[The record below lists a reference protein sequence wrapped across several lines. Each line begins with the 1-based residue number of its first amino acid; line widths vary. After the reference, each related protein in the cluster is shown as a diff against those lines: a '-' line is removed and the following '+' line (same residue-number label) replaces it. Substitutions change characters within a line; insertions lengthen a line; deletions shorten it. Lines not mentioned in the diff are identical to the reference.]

1 VTSDQR
7 KEVKGI
13 LLLFLFIMVVPLIFF
28 PKDFGLKVDMSPF
41 LLFAFEL
48 GCYVVIFFIL
58 FSKASALWV
67 ISLALLTLA
76 YRFSVG
82 ICSGL
87 FLTAMFSL
95 DLSSALKLGIYRYL
109 PAFLLQAMMSPFI
122 LKSSFEMVM
131 KKRRAGSKED
141 HESFKK
147 TTLEAPLTFFEN
159 QIPKSGRDQMRVSSS
174 TEKKRAKEAN
184 LEKAL
189 HYLREY
195 SGVKGA
201 ILVDNGGLVV
211 GGDTSSD
218 FDPELFASLA
228 ICLKEANHDLLK
240 KINESNLERIG
251 IHTPHLWISLNQ
263 ILSFT
268 LVTVADRHTD
278 ELLSVRISQAA
289 GMIKK
294 HLEERY
300 DQKIL
305 KGVEELYARDI
316 GRVE

>member
-1 VTSDQR
+1 MTSDQR
-7 KEVKGI
+7 REVRGI
-13 LLLFLFIMVVPLIFF
+13 LLLSLFIVVVPLIFF
-28 PKDFGLKVDMSPF
+28 PKDFGLGVDLSSF

-48 GCYVVIFFIL
+48 GWYVVIFFVL

-67 ISLALLTLA
+67 VFFALLTLA

-87 FLTAMFSL
+87 FLAAMFSL
-95 DLSSALKLGIYRYL
+95 DLSSALKLGIHHYL

-131 KKRRAGSKED
+131 KKRHTGLKKEYD
-141 HESFKK
+141 GLKK
-147 TTLEAPLTFFEN
+147 TTIEPPLVFFEN
-159 QIPKSGRDQMRVSSS
+159 QMSKSGRDQMRVSSS
-174 TEKKRAKEAN
+174 TEKKRAKKADMED
-184 LEKAL
+184 AL

-201 ILVDNGGLVV
+201 ILVDNFGLVV

-218 FDPELFASLA
+218 FDPEFFASLA
-228 ICLKEANHDLLK
+228 ICLKEANHNLLK

-251 IHTPHLWISLNQ
+251 IHTPNLWISLNQ

-278 ELLSVRISQAA
+278 ELLSVRILQAA

-300 DQKIL
+300 NQKIL
-305 KGVEELYARDI
+305 EGVEE
-316 GRVE
+316 

>member
-1 VTSDQR
+1 VTSDQSR
-7 KEVKGI
+7 ETRGI
-13 LLLFLFIMVVPLIFF
+13 LLLSLFIVVVPLIFF
-28 PKDFGLKVDMSPF
+28 PKDFGLRMDMSSF

-48 GCYVVIFFIL
+48 GWYVVIFFVL

-67 ISLALLTLA
+67 VFFALLTLA

-87 FLTAMFSL
+87 FLVAMFSL
-95 DLSSALKLGIYRYL
+95 DLSSALKLGIHHYL

-122 LKSSFEMVM
+122 LKSSFEMIM
-131 KKRRAGSKED
+131 KKRPAGSKKDYEGL
-141 HESFKK
+141 KK
-147 TTLEAPLTFFEN
+147 TTPETPLTFFES
-159 QIPKSGRDQMRVSSS
+159 QISKSGRDQMRVSSS
-174 TEKKRAKEAN
+174 TEKKRAKKADVED
-184 LEKAL
+184 AL

-201 ILVDNGGLVV
+201 ILVDNLGLVV

-228 ICLKEANHDLLK
+228 ICLKEANHNLLK

-251 IHTPHLWISLNQ
+251 IHTPNLWISLNQ
-263 ILSFT
+263 ILSFA

-300 DQKIL
+300 SQKIL
-305 KGVEELYARDI
+305 KGVEE
-316 GRVE
+316 

>member
-1 VTSDQR
+1 
-7 KEVKGI
+7 
-13 LLLFLFIMVVPLIFF
+13 
-28 PKDFGLKVDMSPF
+28 
-41 LLFAFEL
+41 
-48 GCYVVIFFIL
+48 
-58 FSKASALWV
+58 
-67 ISLALLTLA
+67 
-76 YRFSVG
+76 
-82 ICSGL
+82 
-87 FLTAMFSL
+87 MFSL
-95 DLSSALKLGIYRYL
+95 DLSSALKLGIHHYL

-122 LKSSFEMVM
+122 LKSPFDMVM
-131 KKRRAGSKED
+131 KKPAGSKKD
-141 HESFKK
+141 HEGFKK
-147 TTLEAPLTFFEN
+147 TTPETPLTFFES
-159 QIPKSGRDQMRVSSS
+159 QISKSGRDQMKVSSS
-174 TEKKRAKEAN
+174 TEKKRVKKADIED
-184 LEKAL
+184 AL

-218 FDPELFASLA
+218 FDPEIFASLA
-228 ICLKEANHDLLK
+228 ICLKEANHNLLK

-251 IHTPHLWISLNQ
+251 IHTSDLWISLNQ

-300 DQKIL
+300 SQKIL
-305 KGVEELYARDI
+305 KGVEE
-316 GRVE
+316 

>member
-1 VTSDQR
+1 MTSDQR
-7 KEVKGI
+7 REVRGI
-13 LLLFLFIMVVPLIFF
+13 LLLSLFLMVVPLIFF
-28 PKDFGLKVDMSPF
+28 PKDFGLRIDLSSF

-48 GCYVVIFFIL
+48 GWYVVIFFVL
-58 FSKASALWV
+58 FSRASVLAV
-67 ISLALLTLA
+67 IFLALLTLA

-87 FLTAMFSL
+87 FLAAMFSL
-95 DLSSALKLGIYRYL
+95 DLSSALKLGIHHYL

-122 LKSSFEMVM
+122 LKSPFDMVM
-131 KKRRAGSKED
+131 KKRHAGPKKEY
-141 HESFKK
+141 EGLKK
-147 TTLEAPLTFFEN
+147 ITQETPLTFFES
-159 QIPKSGRDQMRVSSS
+159 QISKSGRDQMRVSSS
-174 TEKKRAKEAN
+174 TEKKRVKKAD
-184 LEKAL
+184 LEDAL

-218 FDPELFASLA
+218 FDPELFASLT
-228 ICLKEANHDLLK
+228 ICLKEANHNLLK

-251 IHTPHLWISLNQ
+251 IHTPNLWISLNQ

-300 DQKIL
+300 SQKIL
-305 KGVEELYARDI
+305 KGVEE
-316 GRVE
+316 

>member
-1 VTSDQR
+1 MTSDQSR
-7 KEVKGI
+7 ETRGI
-13 LLLFLFIMVVPLIFF
+13 LLLSLFIVVVPLIFF
-28 PKDFGLKVDMSPF
+28 PKDFGLRVDMSSF

-48 GCYVVIFFIL
+48 GWYVVIFFVL

-67 ISLALLTLA
+67 VFFALLTLA

-87 FLTAMFSL
+87 FLAAMFSL
-95 DLSSALKLGIYRYL
+95 DLSSALKLGIHHYL

-122 LKSSFEMVM
+122 LKSSFEMIM
-131 KKRRAGSKED
+131 KKRPAGSKKD
-141 HESFKK
+141 HEGLKK
-147 TTLEAPLTFFEN
+147 ATPETPLTFFES
-159 QIPKSGRDQMRVSSS
+159 QISKSGRDQMRVSSS
-174 TEKKRAKEAN
+174 TEKKRAKKADMED
-184 LEKAL
+184 AL

-201 ILVDNGGLVV
+201 ILVDNLGLVV

-228 ICLKEANHDLLK
+228 ICLKEANHNLLK

-251 IHTPHLWISLNQ
+251 IHTPNLWISLNQ

-300 DQKIL
+300 SQKIL
-305 KGVEELYARDI
+305 KGVEE
-316 GRVE
+316 

>member
-7 KEVKGI
+7 REVRGI
-13 LLLFLFIMVVPLIFF
+13 LLLSLFLMVVPLIFF
-28 PKDFGLKVDMSPF
+28 PKDFGLRVDMSSPS
-41 LLFAFEL
+41 LFAFEL
-48 GCYVVIFFIL
+48 GWYVVIFFVL

-67 ISLALLTLA
+67 IFLALFTLS
-76 YRFSVG
+76 YRFCVG

-87 FLTAMFSL
+87 FLAAMFSL
-95 DLSSALKLGIYRYL
+95 NLSSALKLGIHLYL

-122 LKSSFEMVM
+122 LKSSFEMII
-131 KKRRAGSKED
+131 KKRPAGSKKDYEG
-141 HESFKK
+141 FKK
-147 TTLEAPLTFFEN
+147 TTTETPLTFLES
-159 QIPKSGRDQMRVSSS
+159 QISKSGRDQMRTSSS
-174 TEKKRAKEAN
+174 TEKKRVKKAD
-184 LEKAL
+184 LEEAL

-218 FDPELFASLA
+218 FDPELFASIA
-228 ICLKEANHDLLK
+228 ICLREANHNFLK
-240 KINESNLERIG
+240 KINESDLERIG
-251 IHTPHLWISLNQ
+251 IHTSNLWISLNQ

-300 DQKIL
+300 SQKIL
-305 KGVEELYARDI
+305 KGVEE
-316 GRVE
+316 

>member
-1 VTSDQR
+1 
-7 KEVKGI
+7 
-13 LLLFLFIMVVPLIFF
+13 MVVPLIFF
-28 PKDFGLKVDMSPF
+28 PKDFGLRIDLSSF

-48 GCYVVIFFIL
+48 GWYVVIFFVL
-58 FSKASALWV
+58 FSRASVLAV
-67 ISLALLTLA
+67 IFLALLTLA

-87 FLTAMFSL
+87 FLVAMFSL
-95 DLSSALKLGIYRYL
+95 DLSSALKLGIHHYL

-122 LKSSFEMVM
+122 LKSSFEMIM
-131 KKRRAGSKED
+131 KKRPAGSKKDYEGL
-141 HESFKK
+141 KK
-147 TTLEAPLTFFEN
+147 TTPETPLTFFES
-159 QIPKSGRDQMRVSSS
+159 QISKSGRDQMRVSSS
-174 TEKKRAKEAN
+174 TEKKRAKKADVED
-184 LEKAL
+184 AL

-218 FDPELFASLA
+218 FDPELFASLT
-228 ICLKEANHDLLK
+228 ICLKEANHNLLK

-251 IHTPHLWISLNQ
+251 IHTPNLWISLNQ

-300 DQKIL
+300 SQKIL
-305 KGVEELYARDI
+305 KGVEE
-316 GRVE
+316 

>member
-7 KEVKGI
+7 REVRGI
-13 LLLFLFIMVVPLIFF
+13 LLLSLFLMVVPLIFF
-28 PKDFGLKVDMSPF
+28 PKDFGLRVDMSSPSF
-41 LLFAFEL
+41 FAFEL
-48 GCYVVIFFIL
+48 GWYVVIFFVL

-67 ISLALLTLA
+67 VFFALFTLT

-87 FLTAMFSL
+87 FLSAMFSL
-95 DLSSALKLGIYRYL
+95 DLSSALKLGIHHYL

-122 LKSSFEMVM
+122 LKSPFDMVI
-131 KKRRAGSKED
+131 KKRPAGPKKEY
-141 HESFKK
+141 EGLKK
-147 TTLEAPLTFFEN
+147 TTPETPLTFFES
-159 QIPKSGRDQMRVSSS
+159 QISKSGRDQMRVSLS
-174 TEKKRAKEAN
+174 TEKKRVKKAE
-184 LEKAL
+184 LEEAL

-201 ILVDNGGLVV
+201 ILVDNLGLVV
-211 GGDTSSD
+211 SGDTSSD

-228 ICLKEANHDLLK
+228 ICLKEANHNLLK
-240 KINESNLERIG
+240 KINESNLEKIG
-251 IHTPHLWISLNQ
+251 IYTPNLWISLNQ

-268 LVTVADRHTD
+268 LITVADRHTD
-278 ELLSVRISQAA
+278 ELLSVRILQVA

-300 DQKIL
+300 NQKIL
-305 KGVEELYARDI
+305 KGVEE
-316 GRVE
+316 